1 MSLNLLEKM
10 FADKVDLES
19 RNIIAQFIFMNGKEL
34 HIKHAYNKQ
43 PGAFK
48 KFWNDFI
55 IPFCKDNGIEIISL
69 VDSACTPHDSDI
81 WGSYGFSG
89 RYHSGTRYYYVNSE
103 DYIEKM

>member
-48 KFWNDFI
+48 SFGMTLLFHFVKIMELKLF
-55 IPFCKDNGIEIISL
+55 
-69 VDSACTPHDSDI
+69 H
-81 WGSYGFSG
+81 
-89 RYHSGTRYYYVNSE
+89 
-103 DYIEKM
+103 